1 MICHNPLAHGIHQ
14 FPSILIFQFQM
25 VGKTP
30 EIVDD
35 FLKLADIRAKIVPLK
50 AREAEIRAA
59 ILSGECDRRGDQ
71 FMAVMRVAETVRIDT
86 KACRFALGD
95 ELLEPWLRRGHTTYV
110 LIRPKRR
117 KSSK

>member
-1 MICHNPLAHGIHQ
+1 MRQTKRERYISHIASGGDVLPTNRHPVDELAG
-14 FPSILIFQFQM
+14 
-25 VGKTP
+25 
-30 EIVDD
+30 
-35 FLKLADIRAKIVPLK
+35 IRAKIVPLK

-59 ILSGECDRRGDQ
+59 ILSGECDRRGDH